1 VAARLRKLDTALRNP
16 RSPLIFTSPRFEHA
30 YKSSKAVAK
39 VYQVFN
45 YLTHVRSFHKPSDT
59 ELSWHRRAV

>member
-39 VYQVFN
+39 VL
-45 YLTHVRSFHKPSDT
+45 YLFDQLFITRHAAS
-59 ELSWHRRAV
+59 